1 MKEVTQM
8 SEAVSQPAGGDVAP
22 AVLGTGLGLAA
33 MAAPSRAV
41 GPAAL
46 TGRRDE
52 RGMVSA
58 EWAVG
63 IIAAVAI
70 AGVLLAVVTN
80 GKVES
85 ALLEFIL
92 SVIRGFAR

>member
-1 MKEVTQM
+1 
-8 SEAVSQPAGGDVAP
+8 
-22 AVLGTGLGLAA
+22 
-33 MAAPSRAV
+33 
-41 GPAAL
+41 
-46 TGRRDE
+46 
-52 RGMVSA
+52 MVSA

-80 GKVES
+80 GRVET

-92 SVIRGFAR
+92 SVIRGFAQS

>member
-1 MKEVTQM
+1 M
-8 SEAVSQPAGGDVAP
+8 SEVVSQPLECPVVPAG
-22 AVLGTGLGLAA
+22 AA
-33 MAAPSRAV
+33 AGSTEMVEVRS
-41 GPAAL
+41 
-46 TGRRDE
+46 DE

-80 GKVES
+80 GRVER

-92 SVIRGFAR
+92 SVIRGFAG

>member
-1 MKEVTQM
+1 MSKVRSGPGGGVVCCPPERELEGPKE
-8 SEAVSQPAGGDVAP
+8 SI
-22 AVLGTGLGLAA
+22 
-33 MAAPSRAV
+33 RH
-41 GPAAL
+41 
-46 TGRRDE
+46 DE

-80 GKVES
+80 GRVET

-92 SVIRGFAR
+92 SVIRGFARG

>member
-1 MKEVTQM
+1 MSEVTGLVIG
-8 SEAVSQPAGGDVAP
+8 SSARADVTEAP
-22 AVLGTGLGLAA
+22 AAT
-33 MAAPSRAV
+33 
-41 GPAAL
+41 AL
-46 TGRRDE
+46 DAYGGE

-80 GKVES
+80 GRVED
-85 ALLEFIL
+85 ALLDFIL
-92 SVIRGFAR
+92 SVIRGFAS

>member
-1 MKEVTQM
+1 MSEVT
-8 SEAVSQPAGGDVAP
+8 
-22 AVLGTGLGLAA
+22 GLVIGSSATADLTE
-33 MAAPSRAV
+33 
-41 GPAAL
+41 GPAA
-46 TGRRDE
+46 TAEDPDRGE

-80 GKVES
+80 GRVED
-85 ALLEFIL
+85 ALLDFIL
-92 SVIRGFAR
+92 SVIRGFAI